1 MTGLLAA
8 AFLAN
13 PADLVTFLRVN
24 PALIPAHETSPLPHL
39 LGQTVG
45 GLAAKMVV
53 AVVIGVIVV
62 AFRGRPRTRTA
73 LLIVCTVIAVVG
85 AVSNVMVGR

>member
-13 PADLVTFLRVN
+13 LADLVTFLRVN
-24 PALIPAHETSPLPHL
+24 PALMRTQETSPFPHMF
-39 LGQTVG
+39 GQTAG

-53 AVVIGVIVV
+53 ALVIGVILV
-62 AFRGRPRTRTA
+62 AFRGRPRTRAA
-73 LLIVCTVIAVVG
+73 LLVVCTVIAVVG
-85 AVSNVMVGR
+85 AVSNVVVTR